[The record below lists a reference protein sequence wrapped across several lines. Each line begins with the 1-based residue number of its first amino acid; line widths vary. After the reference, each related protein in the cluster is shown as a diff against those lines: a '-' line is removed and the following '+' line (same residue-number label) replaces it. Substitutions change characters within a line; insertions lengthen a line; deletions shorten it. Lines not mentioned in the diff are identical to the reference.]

1 MSDTSTPSAGHLFVV
16 DGDLTRI
23 VCDALLIPVDQH
35 WNVATPAFA
44 DVLGMS
50 STGQYKGGSLE
61 WPESGMVLAEGDE
74 TRSPESGPIR
84 WLGDI
89 GRQGLV
95 SPEHYVRRAKSFVR
109 EASQDLKTRKHQEG
123 SSLRTNRPK
132 LAINVIGSGKGG
144 FRTQRGELLDGLIR
158 GLVDVA
164 HDENVDVIL
173 VCFGHVMY
181 SAAQSARKDLTEG
194 NEGFNQLQWAGLSSE
209 LRTKGLQLAEMAR
222 AGKLVVFFGAG
233 VSTGAGL
240 PDWKGLLD
248 SLAKGIVDN
257 GAETLRSLDMRDA
270 MTVIRHY
277 AEKRGM
283 VAELEERLQSLLA
296 GARPGSG
303 ESVAPMY
310 GYEHALLASLP
321 TNEYITTNFDSLFEA
336 ACEHRQPQLSVIP
349 QNASEIRPGSQW
361 LLKLHGTVGSDL
373 VLSRSDYIGAAATHV
388 ALRGIVQALLM
399 TRHMAFIGYGLAEDE
414 FHQLMHE
421 VRNVRAAAPG
431 EHIGTVLVGS
441 GLPHFDAIW
450 PEMEMV
456 QTADASDKDPGE
468 KFRRLWMLIDWIGM
482 NACSDA
488 SYIIDETFGYLRG
501 QHEEELATLVE
512 QLRDLRERS
521 GLNSFELDS
530 FLAKFSTHDGRD
542 R

>member
-1 MSDTSTPSAGHLFVV
+1 MSDNGSLPGGHLFVV

-23 VCDALLIPVDQH
+23 VCDALLIPVDQQ
-35 WNVATPAFA
+35 WNVATKAFA
-44 DVLGMS
+44 DVLGMP

-84 WLGDI
+84 WLGDV
-89 GRQGLV
+89 GRQGLAD
-95 SPEHYVRRAKSFVR
+95 PQHYVNRAKSFVR
-109 EASQDLKTRKHQEG
+109 KASQDLKTRHRQEG
-123 SSLRTNRPK
+123 AAHRTSRPK
-132 LAINVIGSGKGG
+132 VALNVLGSGKGG

-158 GLVDVA
+158 GLVSVA
-164 HDENVDVIL
+164 HDEDVDVIL

-181 SAAQSARKDLTEG
+181 SAAQSARKELTEK
-194 NEGFNQLQWAGLSSE
+194 NEEFNQVQWAGLSPE
-209 LRTKGLQLAEMAR
+209 LKTKGLRLAEMAK

-233 VSTGAGL
+233 VSIGAGL

-248 SLAKGIVDN
+248 SLADGIVED
-257 GAETLRSLDMRDA
+257 GAETLRGLDSRDA

-277 AEKRGM
+277 AEKQNKS
-283 VAELEERLQSLLA
+283 AELEERMQALLA
-296 GARPGSG
+296 GVRSGSANPAL
-303 ESVAPMY
+303 SSY

-336 ACEHRQPQLSVIP
+336 ACDHRQPKLSVIP
-349 QNASEIRPGSQW
+349 QSASEIRPGSQW

-421 VRNVRAAAPG
+421 VRNVRSAAPG

-441 GLPHFDAIW
+441 GIPHFNAIW
-450 PEMEMV
+450 PEMDMV
-456 QTADASDKDPGE
+456 ETAETSDEDPSDQ
-468 KFRRLWMLIDWIGM
+468 FRRLWMLVDWIGM
-482 NACSDA
+482 NASSDA

-501 QHEEELATLVE
+501 QHEEEFAALVE

-521 GLNSFELDS
+521 GIQSVELDV
-530 FLAKFSTHDGRD
+530 FLGKFSTHDGRE